1 MDCRAVLRPD
11 LADVRR
17 ARPGARPGLRCLS
30 QPGGS
35 LFVEY
40 RWKPRGHP
48 GILRA
53 VIRAGAAWGLV
64 SHKLCRS
71 GLSALSR
78 QGLVAPAS
86 PHAWGAGG
94 VFRATYRVAKSA
106 RNPLVALLR
115 RRPKQGDRRDRRQQ
129 HRSSNNGAL
138 RRWRLLLFVDSLAAA
153 TNRRSAIPGRSDH
166 RRRIWQ
172 RHSARAALWCEQDR
186 WGRD

>member
-40 RWKPRGHP
+40 RRKPRGHP

-64 SHKLCRS
+64 PDKLCRS

-78 QGLVAPAS
+78 QALVAPATPS
-86 PHAWGAGG
+86 AWGTVG
-94 VFRATYRVAKSA
+94 VVRATSRRAEPA
-106 RNPLVALLR
+106 RKP
-115 RRPKQGDRRDRRQQ
+115 
-129 HRSSNNGAL
+129 
-138 RRWRLLLFVDSLAAA
+138 LAARLRCRPN
-153 TNRRSAIPGRSDH
+153 TED
-166 RRRIWQ
+166 
-172 RHSARAALWCEQDR
+172 
-186 WGRD
+186 

>member
-1 MDCRAVLRPD
+1 MFVGLGQALGRAFDAYPNRVVAYSLNI
-11 LADVRR
+11 
-17 ARPGARPGLRCLS
+17 
-30 QPGGS
+30 GGS
-35 LFVEY
+35 LA
-40 RWKPRGHP
+40 
-48 GILRA
+48 GILGFSA
-53 VIRAGAAWGLV
+53 LSFAQAPPGVLV

-106 RNPLVALLR
+106 RNPFVALLR
-115 RRPKQGDRRDRRQQ
+115 CRPKQGDRRDRRQQ